1 MMVAYDRISS
11 SAMEFGKLQTWCQW
25 TYFILLNS
33 GVYLIQFRT
42 IHNSR
47 HFDWG
52 VRQIDESTNG
62 VWETS
67 KLDGTGLISL
77 FPIGVF
83 TLFNSELV
91 TTQDISIG
99 GCNKLMN
106 LPMKFGKLQSLVQLH
121 LSQCSQ
127 LGCLPDSILNLSQL
141 KTFRLV
147 GCDRLANLPMEF
159 RKFQTLVE
167 LNLSK
172 CSQLGCLPHSI
183 VNLSQLKTFLL
194 WGCNKLTNLSM
205 EFGKLQSLVKFHLSH
220 TSQLGCLLDSIVNL
234 SQFKTF

>member
-11 SAMEFGKLQTWCQW
+11 SAMEFGKFQTWCQW

-99 GCNKLMN
+99 GATNWWIYQWSSGNFKAWCN
-106 LPMKFGKLQSLVQLH
+106 STY
-121 LSQCSQ
+121 
-127 LGCLPDSILNLSQL
+127 LN
-141 KTFRLV
+141 V
-147 GCDRLANLPMEF
+147 PN
-159 RKFQTLVE
+159 
-167 LNLSK
+167 
-172 CSQLGCLPHSI
+172 
-183 VNLSQLKTFLL
+183 
-194 WGCNKLTNLSM
+194 WGVYL
-205 EFGKLQSLVKFHLSH
+205 
-220 TSQLGCLLDSIVNL
+220 I
-234 SQFKTF
+234 QFWTCHNSRHFDWWGATDWRIYQWSSGNFKPWWN